1 MKKKMPIRGGWPW
14 RSIGSNR
21 ARVSILV
28 PLEIMMME
36 TAHDATMLLVNVI
49 RADGLPSTGADGT
62 VDTYCELSLGSVV
75 KTSSMKPDDR
85 NPAFDEYFLLYV
97 GEHTMLSLL
106 SSLSSTSA

>member
-1 MKKKMPIRGGWPW
+1 
-14 RSIGSNR
+14 
-21 ARVSILV
+21 
-28 PLEIMMME
+28 MME
-36 TAHDATMLLVNVI
+36 TAAHDATMLLVNVI

-106 SSLSSTSA
+106 SSSLLHLCIVLTPPSSSPPHSRLSRPQSNPHRRCGR